1 MEKNINLTT
10 RDRLVLEHLKTF
22 EISTKHVLR
31 TQFFEGKK
39 MAAVV
44 SMQRR
49 LDDRGVGYIYG
60 TQIPGSRTLYFRLT
74 QRGADY
80 LGVKSNTQPMKDTKL
95 FGLIGRLYFFHRVP
109 AGIQRSICTDSML
122 LKFINN
128 EDLETGKIRP
138 PRVDFY
144 IAQNKI
150 EDDKHS
156 GLALGVILPDLNSTV
171 RRVSDR
177 VLNHSENFIER
188 NWFIDV
194 MKAGRFEWTIL
205 TGHRPKVEELQ
216 MAVTRKL
223 RRRLAALYFRHSLD
237 LSERPPIQVKVEVIP
252 ELANLRMLK
261 KKKKAIRDPS
271 FKVPGPRK
279 NNGRR

>member
-1 MEKNINLTT
+1 MKKNINLTS
-10 RDRLVLEHLKTF
+10 RDRLVLEHLKNF
-22 EISTKHVLR
+22 EISTKRVLR
-31 TQFFEGKK
+31 EKFFDGKK

-49 LDDRGVGYIYG
+49 LDGRGVGYIYG
-60 TQIPGSRTLYFRLT
+60 TKIPGLRTLYFRLT
-74 QRGADY
+74 RRGANY
-80 LGVKSNTQPMKDTKL
+80 LGVKTNTQPMKDTKL

-128 EDLETGKIRP
+128 EDLESGKIRP

-150 EDDKHS
+150 EDDKNS
-156 GLALGVILPDLNSTV
+156 GLALGVLLPDLNSTV

-177 VLNHSENFIER
+177 ILSHSENFIER
-188 NWFIDV
+188 RWFIDV
-194 MKAGRFEWTIL
+194 MKAGRFEWTVL

-223 RRRLAALYFRHSLD
+223 RRRLAALYFKHSLD
-237 LSERPPIQVKVEVIP
+237 LSEMPPIRVKVEVIP
-252 ELANLRMLK
+252 ELANIRLLK
-261 KKKKAIRDPS
+261 KKKKANRDTSCKLPR
-271 FKVPGPRK
+271 PRK
-279 NNGRR
+279 DNRRR